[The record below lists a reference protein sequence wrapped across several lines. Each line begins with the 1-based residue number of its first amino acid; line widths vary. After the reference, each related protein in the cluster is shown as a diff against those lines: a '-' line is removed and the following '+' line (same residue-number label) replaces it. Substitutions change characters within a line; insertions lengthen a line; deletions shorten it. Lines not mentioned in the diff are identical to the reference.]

1 MGHGRA
7 RTGRAAGRGRP
18 RQGAA
23 PMKAEQQAF
32 VDALLGR
39 GAAPAGLVGGERGV
53 AAYRNNL
60 KALAAQ
66 ALAGPFMRLREAL
79 GADEFAAM
87 AWSFWRAHP
96 PERGD
101 LAQWG
106 GALEGFLVEHAG
118 EESGLPDIAR
128 LDWALHQAERAADVE
143 LDATSLTLLGTTP
156 ADALWLQLRQGVA
169 LLAQSDGPVLVWRQ
183 GWRGAWRPLLA
194 GEAVFMHAL
203 QDGVNLGE
211 ALVKGSSAE
220 ADFDFSAWLQASL
233 QNAWLQAV
241 RSTPNLYRTSTP

>member
-1 MGHGRA
+1 
-7 RTGRAAGRGRP
+7 
-18 RQGAA
+18 
-23 PMKAEQQAF
+23 MKAEQQAF

-39 GAAPAGLVGGERGV
+39 GAAPAGLVGSERGM

-66 ALAGPFMRLREAL
+66 ALAVPFSRLHEAL

-106 GALEGFLVEHAG
+106 GALAGFLTEHAG
-118 EESGLPDIAR
+118 EDSGLPDIAR
-128 LDWALHQAERAADVE
+128 LDWALHQAERAEDVE
-143 LDATSLTLLGTTP
+143 LDAASLTLLGTTP
-156 ADALWLQLRQGVA
+156 AHALLLQLRPGLA
-169 LLAQSDGPVLVWRQ
+169 LLPQSDGPVLVWRQ
-183 GWRGAWRPLLA
+183 GWRGAWQA
-194 GEAVFMHAL
+194 VSSGEAQFMRAL
-203 QDGVNLGE
+203 LDEVNLGE

-233 QNAWLQAV
+233 QNAWLHGV
-241 RSTPNLYRTSTP
+241 RPTPNLHTPSTP